1 MASNR
6 ARRVAKE
13 LADIQAD
20 ASVSNITA
28 HPVDGS
34 GDLTHLKASITGPP
48 GTPYEGG
55 HYVVDVKIP
64 TEYPFRPPI
73 MKFDTKVWHPNI
85 SSQTG
90 AICLD
95 TLSTA
100 WSPVLTIKSTL
111 LSLQSLFES
120 PEPKDPQDAEVAKMM
135 MSDPPAFNK
144 KAHEWAVQYA
154 GARRNPA
161 FQSVKPRS
169 GAGAASTSQAVDES
183 RYQGYNKDLIDRFVN
198 MGFDIDRVV
207 EAFLYVG
214 IDKNDGM
221 DYTLEEAYMGDIT
234 ARLLGEP

>member
-85 SSQTG
+85 SSQT
-90 AICLD
+90 
-95 TLSTA
+95 
-100 WSPVLTIKSTL
+100 
-111 LSLQSLFES
+111 SLFES

-144 KAHEWAVQYA
+144 KAHEWAVQFA

-161 FQSVKPRS
+161 FQSVTPRS
-169 GAGAASTSQAVDES
+169 GAGAASTSHAVDES

>member
-28 HPVDGS
+28 QPVDGS

-85 SSQTG
+85 SSQT
-90 AICLD
+90 
-95 TLSTA
+95 
-100 WSPVLTIKSTL
+100 
-111 LSLQSLFES
+111 SLFES